1 MDSIPGG
8 EDTDKVRCLDSCFQH
23 LGTPTG
29 RNRSLLIKTAAL
41 EGELYYSFCFLE
53 PTLGGG
59 GLSGQATETQYKDML
74 GNVWPEHQS
83 KPLELLIRKQSQETG
98 TTGVTQQ
105 NLREGQCSHKQ
116 CWDNWVPGQR

>member
-59 GLSGQATETQYKDML
+59 VLVDKLLRLNTKICLVMCGLS
-74 GNVWPEHQS
+74 
-83 KPLELLIRKQSQETG
+83 IRI
-98 TTGVTQQ
+98 
-105 NLREGQCSHKQ
+105 SH
-116 CWDNWVPGQR
+116 